1 LSKVLLVRRLLFT
14 YSIHM
19 GKNYP
24 AQKQPGDLD
33 VELPRWSWGK
43 IYLAELERTLPV
55 VIDSLTLSVD
65 ELSHKIFFTLALG
78 SCFLASRVHFPRR
91 DRAETKIL

>member
-1 LSKVLLVRRLLFT
+1 V
-14 YSIHM
+14 

-55 VIDSLTLSVD
+55 VIDTLTLTVD
-65 ELSHKIFFTLALG
+65 EIGRAHSQLQ
-78 SCFLASRVHFPRR
+78 SR
-91 DRAETKIL
+91 INIS